1 MFDHDHDRNRGRGR
15 GLCRRTLAGLAL
27 WAASTAVMAGDG
39 TGFGNFPFGAQT
51 TYAAI
56 MPPAGTTSFFGYAL
70 LYKGDSIRDDDG
82 NKIPNLDF
90 ELFALA
96 PRLVH
101 SWSKGLFGFKLSSG
115 VVWEGLT
122 AKVDAGPA
130 GEDSD
135 RGSTLIGIEPLYLTR
150 SFADN
155 TWHFLTGPL
164 IYIKA
169 GSFDRNALANSTL
182 GHNSLAYQVSTT
194 WTPSPRWEASLNL
207 ATEWKRQN
215 DENGYRGG
223 TAWGVTF
230 GMGHRPFADTRWD
243 LGFSG
248 FYMDQFTDDEIDGQD
263 IPGKVRTSKFAIGP
277 KLVYWITPAA
287 GIVTQYHREMNVH
300 SGGDGDLFWVE
311 CVFPI

>member
-1 MFDHDHDRNRGRGR
+1 MDQIFDRGR
-15 GLCRRTLAGLAL
+15 GLRALVLAAALGLSSGV
-27 WAASTAVMAGDG
+27 ASAGDG

-51 TYAAI
+51 TYAAL
-56 MPPAGTTSFFGYAL
+56 MPPAGTTSFFGYSL
-70 LYKGDSIRDDDG
+70 FYKGDIRDDDG
-82 NKIPNLDF
+82 NKPGVEF
-90 ELFALA
+90 ELFAIA

-115 VVWEGLT
+115 VVWEGIH

-155 TWHFLTGPL
+155 TFHFLTGPL
-164 IYIKA
+164 IYFKA

-194 WTPSPRWEASLNL
+194 WTPSPRWEGSLNL
-207 ATEWKRQN
+207 ATEWKREN

-223 TAWGVTF
+223 TAWGITF

-248 FYMDQFTDDEIDGQD
+248 FYMDQFTDDKIDGEE

-287 GIVTQYHREMNVH
+287 GIVAQYHREMNVH
-300 SGGDGDLFWVE
+300 QGGDGDLFWLE
-311 CVFPI
+311 CVFPL

>member
-1 MFDHDHDRNRGRGR
+1 MNRTFDRSG
-15 GLCRRTLAGLAL
+15 GLRALAL
-27 WAASTAVMAGDG
+27 TIALTCLATSAHAGDG
-39 TGFGNFPFGAQT
+39 TGYGNFPYGAQT

-82 NKIPNLDF
+82 KKIPGVDF

-101 SWSKGLFGFKLSSG
+101 SWSQGWAGFKLSSG
-115 VVWEGLT
+115 IVWEGVT
-122 AKVDAGPA
+122 VKVDAGPV
-130 GEDSD
+130 EDSD
-135 RGSTLIGIEPLYLTR
+135 RGATLIGIEPLYLTR
-150 SFADN
+150 SFANN
-155 TWHFLTGPL
+155 TFHFLTGPL

-182 GHNSLAYQVSTT
+182 GHNSVAYQASTT
-194 WTPSPRWEASLNL
+194 WTPTPRWDFSLN
-207 ATEWKRQN
+207 AAAEWKRKN
-215 DENGYRGG
+215 DENDYRGG
-223 TAWGVTF
+223 TSWGITF

-243 LGFSG
+243 LGISG
-248 FYMDQFTDDEIDGQD
+248 FYVDQFKDDQIDGTD
-263 IPGKVRTSKFAIGP
+263 IPGSVRTSKFAIGP
-277 KLVYWITPAA
+277 KFVYWISPAA

>member
-1 MFDHDHDRNRGRGR
+1 MTKKLDRRRGRWIA
-15 GLCRRTLAGLAL
+15 LVLAGAVSCVSPSAP
-27 WAASTAVMAGDG
+27 AADG
-39 TGFGNFPFGAQT
+39 SGFGNFPFGAQT
-51 TYAAI
+51 TYAAL

-82 NKIPNLDF
+82 KKIPGVDF

-101 SWSKGLFGFKLSSG
+101 SWSQGWAGFKLSSG
-115 VVWEGLT
+115 VVWEGVH
-122 AKVDAGPA
+122 AKVDAGPV
-130 GEDSD
+130 EDSD
-135 RGSTLIGIEPLYLTR
+135 RGATLIGIEPLYLTR
-150 SFADN
+150 SLANDRF
-155 TWHFLTGPL
+155 HFLTGPL

-207 ATEWKRQN
+207 ATEWKREN

-243 LGFSG
+243 LGVSG
-248 FYMDQFTDDEIDGQD
+248 FYVDQFSDDQIDGEE

-277 KLVYWITPAA
+277 KLVYWISPAA
-287 GIVTQYHREMNVH
+287 GIVAQYHREMNVH
-300 SGGDGDLFWVE
+300 QGGDGDLFWLE
-311 CVFPI
+311 CVFPL